1 MVLQTNFAQEAN
13 EMFSSKIRSTIIVLT
28 AAAAVSATALPAVA
42 SAAAVK
48 RPAGVTR
55 TVPVKPVAAE
65 KKMEAG
71 SAGIPGYSDAT
82 CQSLLN
88 DYNTAVTS
96 SEQALLAGASSN
108 SGEVANRIYGQLT
121 DNCLV
126 VD

>member
-1 MVLQTNFAQEAN
+1 ML
-13 EMFSSKIRSTIIVLT
+13 SSKIRTTIIALT

-42 SAAAVK
+42 SAAAPLKKPGSVTQIHPVQVK
-48 RPAGVTR
+48 SV
-55 TVPVKPVAAE
+55 VAAH
-65 KKMEAG
+65 KMEAG

-88 DYNTAVTS
+88 DYNTAVTA
-96 SEQALLAGASSN
+96 SEQALVSGDSTN
-108 SGEVANRIYGQLT
+108 TSGEVANRIYGQLT

>member
-1 MVLQTNFAQEAN
+1 MLT
-13 EMFSSKIRSTIIVLT
+13 KIPTFIISLI

-42 SAAAVK
+42 SAVA
-48 RPAGVTR
+48 
-55 TVPVKPVAAE
+55 PVKKLGSVTQTVRVKSVVAA

-71 SAGIPGYSDAT
+71 SAGVPGYSDAT

>member
-1 MVLQTNFAQEAN
+1 ML
-13 EMFSSKIRSTIIVLT
+13 SSKIRTTMIALT

-42 SAAAVK
+42 SAAAPVK
-48 RPAGVTR
+48 KPGSVTQR
-55 TVPVKPVAAE
+55 VPVKSVVAAH
-65 KKMEAG
+65 KMEAG

-82 CQSLLN
+82 CQGLLN
-88 DYNTAVTS
+88 DYNTAVTA
-96 SEQALLAGASSN
+96 SEQALVSGASSST